1 MVRVCSEPCREDIEE
16 KGSMTSYASSQERE
30 SRKSQMSTSSSESV
44 CSLIHS
50 YAPSDTSN
58 QIEKISKPPKNP
70 PDERIHIGNM
80 TLFPFPETGV
90 YSTPPWTEKL
100 GLGFK
105 ASLDGEKGKLY
116 YADSTIAPEYLN
128 LRVEMHRLCCMPY
141 PEGRQ
146 GASRPRP
153 QREQVRQPG
162 FCRLQVEGAEHIER
176 VAVPPSKSQAC
187 RAPPNTGEIP
197 GTIASAAS
205 IPAAPVPAAPVPAAP
220 TVAPVTQAVPH
231 APVMLV
237 APADP
242 AEDAEILD
250 TANSSNGTEG
260 LRNALAEWE
269 LYDDV
274 WRPGDEIIPPT
285 DPDFQP
291 IPNFL
296 PKFDPSEETTLSAIR
311 ELGSHT
317 LLRLKRKYKSVFSLA
332 SLRNNYA
339 SSSRQSVVNNRVHKP
354 AWKQTLMPPG
364 DDVLDIIERRKA
376 LTGRRLA
383 VGSTEIRIL
392 PTLNKTKLLYYLT
405 KDGEGLLVTINDL
418 GKWSADA
425 YPEYKDDLVI
435 LRWLIDTCSCMQ
447 WRFTTDNLY
456 CNECVSSWKM
466 KVISLFWSKPEAG

>member
-1 MVRVCSEPCREDIEE
+1 MVRVCSESCREEIEE
-16 KGSMTSYASSQERE
+16 KGSMTSYASSQERK
-30 SRKSQMSTSSSESV
+30 SRKSQTSTSSSESV

-50 YAPSDTSN
+50 YALSGTSN
-58 QIEKISKPPKNP
+58 PIDKVSKLPKKT

-80 TLFPFPETGV
+80 TLFPFPETGF
-90 YSTPPWTEKL
+90 YSTPPWL
-100 GLGFK
+100 DLGFK

-141 PEGRQ
+141 PKGRQ
-146 GASRPRP
+146 GVSEWILRPGAVNPPRPRP
-153 QREQVRQPG
+153 QHEQVRQPG

-176 VAVPPSKSQAC
+176 VAVSPSVSQAH
-187 RAPPNTGEIP
+187 RAPPTTGEIL
-197 GTIASAAS
+197 GTVASAAS
-205 IPAAPVPAAPVPAAP
+205 IPAAPVPAAP
-220 TVAPVTQAVPH
+220 TVAPVTQAIPY
-231 APVMLV
+231 APVMPA
-237 APADP
+237 APTGR
-242 AEDAEILD
+242 AEDAVILD

-260 LRNALAEWE
+260 LRNALAEWD

-339 SSSRQSVVNNRVHKP
+339 SSSRQSVINNRVHKL
-354 AWKQTLMPPG
+354 AWKKTLMPPG

-405 KDGEGLLVTINDL
+405 KDGDGLLVTINDL

-466 KVISLFWSKPEAG
+466 KVISPF